1 MTGFMHEREFSR
13 KNFLRG
19 TGAVV
24 AGASVIGAGVAGKAS
39 AATRPTL
46 AGYNADANLVDSWLV
61 VNADNT
67 IILRQTKMETGNGIT
82 TGFLQVVAEE
92 LDHDIKLMRYGPS
105 LYNSEG
111 AMNSRVDTWDAVN
124 TGGEGGSNAMSGT
137 GPQIRAAAAAARIH
151 LLNLASQQL
160 GVPVSQLSVDKG
172 VVSGGG
178 KTITY
183 GALLGG
189 KTFGKTLTQLGVPAT
204 LNPGVSPA
212 KPIANYKTVTKRDT
226 VLRLDIPAKV
236 NGVYTYVHNIRVPG
250 MLHGRVIRPHGQ
262 GAYPYNSNVAV
273 SVDEKSIAHISGAQ
287 VIRVGNFLGVVAP
300 KEYDAIQAAAQ
311 LKVVYNDNPILP
323 GNGNLWKRYRE
334 LDAKGQI
341 PARITAQTG
350 DVDKA
355 LAGAAKVVSGSFAHH
370 YQGHMPIGPA
380 CAIADV
386 QKDSATIWSSTQNGP
401 NLTTDLANVLAPL
414 QPKDIRVLVYEGA
427 GSFGNGAV
435 MFDTAEAAAI
445 MSKATGKPVR
455 VQFMRWDE
463 QGWTHYAPASLVDV
477 RAGIDAKG
485 NIVAYDWTQWTQGGT
500 SIYTSREL
508 LGTTA
513 PGATAANAI
522 PTSVAGG
529 NANTENT
536 SPWMTVKRAGAYRL
550 TSKPVPSSGG
560 IFHSGPLR
568 APGAQQATL
577 ADAQII
583 DMMAVAAGMD
593 SLAFRLQNM
602 DMDPNGPENGDRWAG
617 VLQAVADAAGWKA
630 GVVSG
635 SQVGSKTGDIVTG
648 RGIANS
654 HHGGAFAATVADISV
669 NKKTGKISVLH
680 VWAAQDAGLTVNP
693 NLVENQM
700 LGSVVQG
707 VSRLL
712 YEEVRFN
719 KSYVTST
726 DWVTYPILRFKDSP
740 GFTPVIVQRLDQRSL
755 GSGEPPTCPIIGS
768 VANAFFDAT
777 GVRMHEAPFTPA
789 RVRGTLKAAAEGK
802 TIVPGTG

>member
-1 MTGFMHEREFSR
+1 MTGFMHEKEFSR
-13 KNFLRG
+13 KNFLKG

-39 AATRPTL
+39 AATRPAL
-46 AGYNADANLVDSWLV
+46 AGYNADPALLDSWFV
-61 VNADNT
+61 VGADNT
-67 IILRQTKMETGNGIT
+67 IMLRQTKMETGNGIT

-92 LDHDIKLMRYGPS
+92 LDHPMELMRYGPS
-105 LYNSEG
+105 LYNSQG
-111 AMNSRVDTWDAVN
+111 SMNSRVDTWDAVN

-151 LLNLASQQL
+151 LLNLASQNL

-178 KTITY
+178 KTVTY

-189 KTFGKTLTQLGVPAT
+189 KTFGKTLASLGVPST

-212 KPIANYKTVTKRDT
+212 KAIANYKTITKRDT

-273 SVDEKSIAHISGAQ
+273 SVDEKSISHIPGAQ
-287 VIRVGNFLGVVAP
+287 LIRVGNFLGVVAP

-311 LKVVYNDNPILP
+311 LKVVYNDNPILA
-323 GNGNLWKRYRE
+323 GNTNLWKRYRE

-341 PARITAQTG
+341 PARVSLQQG
-350 DVDKA
+350 DVDRA
-355 LAGAAKVVSGSFAHH
+355 IAGAAKVVSGSFAHH

-380 CAIADV
+380 CCIADV

-435 MFDTAEAAAI
+435 MFDTAEAASI
-445 MSKATGKPVR
+445 MSKAIGKPVR

-477 RAGIDAKG
+477 RGAIDAKG
-485 NIVAYDWTQWTQGGT
+485 NIVAYDWTQYVQGGT
-500 SIYTSREL
+500 NIYTSREL
-508 LGTTA
+508 LGSASGSPSPTA
-513 PGATAANAI
+513 NTI

-536 SPWMTVKRAGAYRL
+536 SPWMKVRRAGAYRL
-550 TSKPVPSSGG
+550 ISKPVPSTGG
-560 IFHSGPLR
+560 ILHSGALR

-602 DMDPNGPENGDRWAG
+602 DMDPTGPENGDRWAG

-635 SQVGSKTGDIVTG
+635 SKLGTGDVVRG

-654 HHGGAFAATVADISV
+654 HHGGAFAATVADVEV
-669 NKKTGKISVLH
+669 NKKTGKIRVLH

-693 NLVENQM
+693 NMVENQM
-700 LGSVVQG
+700 LGSVIQG

-712 YEEVRFN
+712 HEEVRFS

-740 GFTPVIVQRLDQRSL
+740 GFTPVIVQRLDQRCL

-768 VANAFFDAT
+768 VANAFYDAT

-789 RVRGTLKAAAEGK
+789 RVRGTLAAAAAGK

>member
-1 MTGFMHEREFSR
+1 MTGFLREREFSR
-13 KNFLRG
+13 KSFLKG

-24 AGASVIGAGVAGKAS
+24 VGASVAGAGLAGKAS
-39 AATRPTL
+39 ATRPPL
-46 AGYNADANLVDSWLV
+46 AGYNADATLIDSWFV
-61 VNADNT
+61 VNPDNT

-92 LDHDIKLMRYGPS
+92 LDHDMKLMRYGPS
-105 LYNSEG
+105 TYNADG

-137 GPQIRAAAAAARIH
+137 GPQIRAAATAARLH
-151 LLNLASQQL
+151 MLNLASQQL
-160 GVPVSQLSVDKG
+160 GVPVSQLSVDNG

-178 KTITY
+178 KQVTY
-183 GALLGG
+183 GALMGG
-189 KTFGKTLTQLGVPAT
+189 KTFGKKLADLGVPAT

-212 KPIANYKTVTKRDT
+212 KPIANYKTVTKRDM
-226 VLRLDIPAKV
+226 VARIDIPAKAM
-236 NGVYTYVHNIRVPG
+236 GTYTYVHNIRVPG

-273 SVDEKSIAHISGAQ
+273 SVDEKSIAHIPNVQ
-287 VIRVGNFLGVVAP
+287 LVRVGNFIGVVAP
-300 KEYDAIQAAAQ
+300 KEYDAIQAAAT

-355 LAGAAKVVSGSFAHH
+355 IAGAAKVVSGSFAHH

-386 QKDSATIWSSTQNGP
+386 QSDHATLWSNTQNAP

-435 MFDTAEAAAI
+435 MFDTAEAASI
-445 MSKATGKPVR
+445 MSKAVGKPVR

-477 RAGIDAKG
+477 RAGVDAKG

-508 LGTTA
+508 LGA
-513 PGATAANAI
+513 GPGSPSPTANAI

-529 NANTENT
+529 SANTENT
-536 SPWMTVKRAGAYRL
+536 SPWMKVKRAGAYRL
-550 TSKPVPSSGG
+550 TSKPVPSTGG
-560 IFHSGPLR
+560 IFHSGPVR

-583 DMMAVAAGMD
+583 DMMAVASGMD
-593 SLAFRLQNM
+593 SLAFRLQNI
-602 DMDPNGPENGDRWAG
+602 DMDPNGPENGDRWAA
-617 VLQAVADAAGWKA
+617 VLQAAGQAANWKPW
-630 GVVSG
+630 VSG
-635 SQVGSKTGDIVTG
+635 SQAASKKGDVVTG

-654 HHGGAFAATVADISV
+654 HHGGAFAASVADITV
-669 NKKTGKISVLH
+669 NKKTGKITVNH
-680 VWAAQDAGLTVNP
+680 VYAAQEAGLTVNP

-700 LGSVVQG
+700 LGSTVQG

-712 YEEVRFN
+712 FEEVRFN
-719 KSYVTST
+719 KSYVTSV
-726 DWVTYPILRFKDSP
+726 DWVTYPIMRFKDSP
-740 GFTPVIVQRLDQRSL
+740 AFTPVIVQRTDKPSL
-755 GSGEPPTCPIIGS
+755 GSGEPPTCPIIGA
-768 VANAFFDAT
+768 VANAFYDAT